1 MAYSSLNVLYPPRA
15 VANSG
20 TAVASQSL
28 TVSTA
33 AVAATGYTATPGAG
47 SYVQL
52 VTFDVQDNDVRCRWD
67 GSDPTSTV
75 GHILPAGT
83 AYTWAT
89 SQYNA
94 AKFIRISTATADA
107 TIFASPFN
115 GG

>member
-1 MAYSSLNVLYPPRA
+1 MAFSSLNTLYPSRA

-33 AVAATGYTATPGAG
+33 AVAATGYTATPGTTG
-47 SYVQL
+47 HVQL
-52 VTFDVQDNDVRCRWD
+52 VSFDVQDNDVRVRWD

-75 GHILPAGT
+75 GHVLPAGT
-83 AYTWAT
+83 AYTWAA

-107 TIFASPFN
+107 VIFASPFN